1 MSIFIVSHGEHPETQ
16 CFQLGALANLN
27 TNIEISESTQDE
39 WEVGFS
45 AAKYGTFLQQ
55 EIQ

>member
-1 MSIFIVSHGEHPETQ
+1 MSIFIVSHGEHSETQ
-16 CFQLGALANLN
+16 CLQLGALANLN
-27 TNIEISESTQDE
+27 TNIEISESRQDE